1 MIFRRMDSMYP
12 AVDSLANQAKVVKK
26 AIPPVVANIEPPGGA
41 SFFESGNSFP
51 VFFCARAVL
60 FRRYDETEVP
70 ELPTIPVAAFPAR
83 ETAQFPFYRA
93 KFHPSLFFLCCAGD
107 APTCPLSGR
116 IAR

>member
-1 MIFRRMDSMYP
+1 MIFRRMDNRYP
-12 AVDSLANQAKVVKK
+12 AADSLANQAKVVKK
-26 AIPPVVANIEPPGGA
+26 AIPPIVANIEPPGGA

-51 VFFCARAVL
+51 VFFWARAVL

-93 KFHPSLFFLCCAGD
+93 KFHPSLFFCA
-107 APTCPLSGR
+107 APGMRPH
-116 IAR
+116 AR